1 MRIRLDEKWMGM
13 AVELAKR
20 AGNSTRPNPRVGAIL
35 VKGGRIVGAGYHRRA
50 GLPHAEIEAIQKAGV
65 KAKGAKLFVTL
76 EPCSTHG
83 RTPPCTDRIV
93 ASGIREVIYGAGD
106 VDRRNAGGAGRILS
120 RKKIQVVKGILRE
133 ECEKLNED
141 YRHWTTKKEPWVIL
155 KLAMTMDGYLVVP
168 GRRWVTGEHARAEVQ
183 KLRAGCDAILV
194 GAETLRKDNPK
205 LTVRKGRV
213 GEQPWR
219 VVVTRSGKLPKGAH
233 LFQDRQKERT
243 LVYTKKK
250 WSDVLKDLHR
260 RGVSRLLVE
269 GGAEVAGGLIKAGK
283 VNEVVIYLAPILL
296 GERGKGLPKIDG
308 WADWGWC
315 EVVSS
320 CAGEDLCLRGK
331 LGGAK

>member
-20 AGNSTRPNPRVGAIL
+20 AGNSTRPNPRVGAVV
-35 VKGGRIVGAGYHRRA
+35 VKNNKIVGKGFHRKAG
-50 GLPHAEIEAIQKAGV
+50 GDHAEVEALRKAGV
-65 KAKGAKLFVTL
+65 QAKGANLYVTL

-93 ASGIREVIYGAGD
+93 ASGVREVIYGAGD

-120 RKKIQVVKGILRE
+120 RKKIRVVKGILRK

-155 KLAMTMDGYLVVP
+155 KLAMTMDGYLAIP
-168 GRRWVTGEHARAEVQ
+168 GRRWITGSKARAEVQ

-205 LTVRKGRV
+205 LTVRKALL

-219 VVVTRSGKLPKGAH
+219 VVVTRSGKLSKGAN
-233 LFQDRQKERT
+233 LFRDRYKDRT
-243 LVYTKKK
+243 LVYRKKK
-250 WSDVLKDLHR
+250 WSEVLKDLHR

-269 GGAEVAGGLIKAGK
+269 GGAEVAEDLVKAGK
-283 VNEVVIYLAPILL
+283 VNEAVIYLAPILV
-296 GERGKGLPKIDG
+296 GERGKGLPQIDG

-331 LGGAK
+331 LEGAK